1 MFSYI
6 SKYPVLFFSPLNN
19 EQAAELDA
27 VIPVQK

>member
-6 SKYPVLFFSPLNN
+6 SKYPVFFSPLNN

-27 VIPVQK
+27 VIPVQQ